1 MKWDWRNGTGEMGLK
16 ISTSRIAA
24 AAEVTTSFWEVQ
36 TVYWNFSSFIMKL
49 MRQCGGWLGQLLV
62 ACILFFIIVVN
73 GQTFV
78 TRLLQA
84 RTLVGMAL
92 NSYWKSILNF
102 FGNNDYYLY
111 VWGCILCIQVPF
123 WSVGGMFMFMDYFNW
138 PKWTRKYKIQP
149 GINEPI
155 DLNKL
160 IETVKVVLINQWA
173 IANPLL
179 LVSYLLKK
187 MTNTMPGIYELPTL
201 ERFLIEMTVLFI
213 VDEIALYYVHRIM
226 HHPKLYAR
234 VHKKHHEWHA
244 PIAIS
249 VVYTTKIENLM
260 ITAGTALGPFL
271 MNPHLI
277 TLYVWYTLVHLR
289 GLKNHCGYHF
299 PWLPTPEDH
308 DYHHM
313 MSNACFGRTLAL
325 DWLHGTDK
333 GYHAYRARK
342 KALHEQ
348 NSAELVNNKSE

>member
-1 MKWDWRNGTGEMGLK
+1 
-16 ISTSRIAA
+16 
-24 AAEVTTSFWEVQ
+24 
-36 TVYWNFSSFIMKL
+36 
-49 MRQCGGWLGQLLV
+49 
-62 ACILFFIIVVN
+62 
-73 GQTFV
+73 
-78 TRLLQA
+78 
-84 RTLVGMAL
+84 
-92 NSYWKSILNF
+92 
-102 FGNNDYYLY
+102 
-111 VWGCILCIQVPF
+111 
-123 WSVGGMFMFMDYFNW
+123 
-138 PKWTRKYKIQP
+138 
-149 GINEPI
+149 
-155 DLNKL
+155 
-160 IETVKVVLINQWA
+160 
-173 IANPLL
+173 
-179 LVSYLLKK
+179 
-187 MTNTMPGIYELPTL
+187 
-201 ERFLIEMTVLFI
+201 
-213 VDEIALYYVHRIM
+213 M

-260 ITAGTALGPFL
+260 ITAGTALVHALLSLVEFKLGLIKIKLQQGPFL
-271 MNPHLI
+271 MNPHLV